1 MRNLLLILLA
11 AAAVLAASEFMVR
24 FHDWNRQQ
32 ACATSGGRN
41 CGAPRVFLHP

>member
-1 MRNLLLILLA
+1 MNYLYIVA
-11 AAAVLAASEFMVR
+11 AVVAVVLAAELMVE

-41 CGAPRVFLHP
+41 CGQLRIPLSR

>member
-1 MRNLLLILLA
+1 MNYLFIIGGIVAILLA
-11 AAAVLAASEFMVR
+11 AELLIE

-41 CGAPRVFLHP
+41 CGQVRIPLNR